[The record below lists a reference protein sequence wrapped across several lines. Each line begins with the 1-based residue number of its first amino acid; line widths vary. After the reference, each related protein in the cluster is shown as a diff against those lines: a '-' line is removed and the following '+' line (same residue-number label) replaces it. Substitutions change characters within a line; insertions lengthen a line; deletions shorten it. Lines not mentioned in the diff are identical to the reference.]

1 MASAPNNMGAA
12 GVAPAPNLAQ
22 ALYESAEAHDDVRS
36 EHKVSDNE
44 EHEPVP
50 SGSEGGTAV
59 DRSERGEVLK
69 TSNNSSFVGE
79 LEDRHVS
86 IRRGKEEFAA
96 LERRFSNMSQNS
108 AEAPPNL
115 LRRVSTGMSFRSA
128 QSGGLGARPHRT
140 ITQQSMKTEAPSA
153 AMDIEKMAGTEA
165 AEDGEFNLADEL
177 RAGRRAK
184 DDAGIAH
191 KAVGVVF
198 EDLEVIGGGGM
209 RMNIRNFSSAV
220 IEQGMMPVLKVMGLF
235 GYNPFAPKP
244 KTILHKTS
252 GVLRPGEM
260 CLVLGRPG
268 SGCSTFLKAIANQRD
283 SYLAVN
289 GNVEYAGIEAKTMH
303 KLYAGEVLYNQV
315 SNSGSQI
322 IVRRGVWEGRSVSHT
337 ADPTCRS
344 DDNITHSLSCTKR

>member
-1 MASAPNNMGAA
+1 MAMGPDHVNTGMGAE
-12 GVAPAPNLAQ
+12 GIAPAPNLVQ
-22 ALYESAEAHDDVRS
+22 DRYESAQARDDVRS
-36 EHKVSDNE
+36 EHELSDIDENE
-44 EHEPVP
+44 QVP

-59 DRSERGEVLK
+59 ERGEVLK
-69 TSNNSSFVGE
+69 PSANSSFVGE

-86 IRRGKEEFAA
+86 VRRGKEEFAA
-96 LERRFSNMSQNS
+96 LERRFSNISQHSN
-108 AEAPPNL
+108 EAPPNM

-128 QSGGLGARPHRT
+128 RSGGLGGRPQRT

-153 AMDIEKMAGTEA
+153 VDVEKTAGTET
-165 AEDGEFNLADEL
+165 AEEGEFNLADEL
-177 RAGRRAK
+177 RAGREAQ
-184 DDAGIAH
+184 DSAGIAH

-209 RMNIRNFSSAV
+209 RMNIRNFSNAVMEQFVSTRKRKGCSADV
-220 IEQGMMPVLKVMGLF
+220 KMMPVIKVMGVV

-283 SYLAVN
+283 SFLNVN
-289 GNVEYAGIEAKTMH
+289 GDVQYAGLDAKTMH

-315 SNSGSQI
+315 RT
-322 IVRRGVWEGRSVSHT
+322 RRKDAS
-337 ADPTCRS
+337 
-344 DDNITHSLSCTKR
+344 